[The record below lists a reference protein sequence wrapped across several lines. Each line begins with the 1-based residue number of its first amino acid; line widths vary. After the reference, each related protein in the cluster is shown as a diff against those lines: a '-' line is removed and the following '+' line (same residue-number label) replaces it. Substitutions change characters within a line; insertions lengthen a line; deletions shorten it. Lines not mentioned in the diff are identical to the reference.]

1 MILMNDYPVL
11 PPRDNL
17 GHKGIF
23 GKVCVI
29 GGSWGHYPMIGAPA
43 LAGRAALRSGCGLC
57 TLAVPAP
64 IVPAVLTL
72 LPGATAVAL
81 PVNAQQDLSAASCLQ
96 TLEPI
101 LAYTDT
107 LLLGPGFGRGSAQQ
121 DIFWS
126 LLDSFSKPLIL
137 DADALHLLAQRP
149 AFARTLKAPLLLTP
163 HPGEFQVLAQALDL
177 TLDAVDEQKRDQ
189 AALTLAERLECVVIL
204 KGPYTRVSDG
214 KQLWKS
220 PHTEAALA
228 IGGSG
233 DVLSG
238 ICAGFAAQFTS
249 SASTQCLDLFQV
261 ACLAVQIHALAA
273 MAWSSRHGHAG
284 LFPEELA
291 DGIPL
296 IMAQLRGELI

>member
-1 MILMNDYPVL
+1 MILMNDCPVL
-11 PPRDNL
+11 PPRDSL
-17 GHKGIF
+17 GHKGVF

-57 TLAVPAP
+57 TVAVPAP
-64 IVPAVLTL
+64 IVSAVLTL

-81 PVNAQQDLSAASCLQ
+81 PLDTEQDLSASGCLQ
-96 TLEPI
+96 TLEPV
-101 LAYTDT
+101 LAHTDT
-107 LLLGPGFGRGSAQQ
+107 LLIGPGFGRASAQQ
-121 DIFWS
+121 DILWG

-149 AFARTLKAPLLLTP
+149 AFTRAAPLLLTP
-163 HPGEFQVLAQALDL
+163 HPGEFQVLAQALNL
-177 TLDAVDEQKRDQ
+177 HLNAVDEQTRDQ

-214 KQLWKS
+214 RRLWRS
-220 PHTEAALA
+220 PHAEAALA

-238 ICAGFAAQFTS
+238 ICAAFAAQFTHK
-249 SASTQCLDLFQV
+249 ACAPYLDLFQV

-296 IMAQLRGELI
+296 IIAQLRGELI